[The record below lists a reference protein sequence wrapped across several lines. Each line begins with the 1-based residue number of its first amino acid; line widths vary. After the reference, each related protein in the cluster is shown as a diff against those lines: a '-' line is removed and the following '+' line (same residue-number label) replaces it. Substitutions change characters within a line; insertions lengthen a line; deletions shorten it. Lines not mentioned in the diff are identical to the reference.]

1 MSLTGK
7 LILGFLF
14 ALLLQ
19 ITQIIGSNVF
29 TARLQAASE
38 QVARALTANLTV
50 QNGLEAVAQLRSR
63 LARDSREPATSDTVV
78 LRVYADEL
86 VRCAEVLQPAQP
98 APADTATLGIATGLA
113 ALLAQLGVVTD
124 TVAKADPQAIADE
137 LAFLDDNA
145 HELEQALRRCQVGM
159 RGLAETGIA
168 SEREVRELPVHASM
182 VIAAVGALVMAAFVA
197 WFSPQLVKPVERAR
211 AELEDRVAERTHEL
225 ATTVHELE
233 QEMHERQRVQAL
245 KEELDQKLL
254 EASRRA
260 GMAELANGVLHNVG
274 NVLNSVNV
282 SADLLRQQLATS
294 RTEGVARV
302 ADLLRQ
308 HTADLADFLA
318 TAQGRALPGYLEQLA
333 QHLQR
338 ERCQL
343 GDEVANLWARLEHM
357 KEIVD
362 RQQSYARC
370 AGVTA
375 NVRAGALVE
384 EVFTMLRA
392 SLQRHAVT
400 AELEVI
406 GDDDCELDRSRVVQI
421 LMNLVRNAAHA
432 VRDAEVPDGRV
443 RVTVARTDTRI
454 TFAVQDN
461 GVGIATPEL
470 ERIFA
475 HGYTTRREGHGFGL
489 HHSANAAT
497 EMGGRLS
504 AASEGLGR
512 GATFVL
518 ELPAPVAC
526 EAAS

>member
-19 ITQIIGSNVF
+19 VTQIIGSNVF

-38 QVARALTANLTV
+38 QVAGALTANFSV
-50 QNGLEAVAQLRSR
+50 QNGLEAIDQLRAR
-63 LARDSREPATSDTVV
+63 LARDSRDPATCDAVV

-86 VRCAEVLQPAQP
+86 ARCAAALREVSPGSAT
-98 APADTATLGIATGLA
+98 TATHGIDQGLS
-113 ALLAQLGVVTD
+113 ALLTQLQL
-124 TVAKADPQAIADE
+124 VAEAVARADAQAIADE
-137 LAFLDDNA
+137 LAFLDDSA
-145 HELEQALRRCQVGM
+145 HELEQALRRAQVGM
-159 RGLAETGIA
+159 RSLAEAGIE
-168 SEREVRELPVHASM
+168 SERVVRDLPVQASL
-182 VIAAVGALVMAAFVA
+182 VITIIGALVMAAFVA

-211 AELEDRVAERTHEL
+211 AELEQRVAERTHAL
-225 ATTVHELE
+225 ATTVQELE

-282 SADLLRQQLATS
+282 SADLLRQQLASS

-308 HTADLADFLA
+308 HAADLGDFLA
-318 TAQGRALPGYLEQLA
+318 TTQGRALPGYLEQLA

-338 ERCQL
+338 ERRQL

-375 NVRAGALVE
+375 SVHAGALVE

-392 SLQRHAVT
+392 SLQQHGVT

-406 GDDDCELDRSRVVQI
+406 GDDDCPLDRSRVVQI

-432 VRDAEVPDGRV
+432 VRDAAVADGRV
-443 RVTVARTDTRI
+443 RVQVAREHDRV
-454 TFAVQDN
+454 TFRVQDN
-461 GVGIATPEL
+461 GVGIAAPKL

-504 AASEGLGR
+504 ATSDGLGR